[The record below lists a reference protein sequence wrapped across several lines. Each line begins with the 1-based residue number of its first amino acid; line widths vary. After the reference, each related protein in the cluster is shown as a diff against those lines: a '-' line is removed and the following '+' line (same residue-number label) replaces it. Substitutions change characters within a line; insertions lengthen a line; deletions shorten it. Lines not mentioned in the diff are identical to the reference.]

1 MPRWTQ
7 DDIAWN
13 DFDPTRLTPD
23 HLKLVK
29 AASLTEYNAARYTQY
44 LRNVFAGDESFAAVI
59 SDWQKDEEQHGA
71 VLGRYAELAD
81 PSYDF
86 AATFAR
92 FQQGYVIPV
101 DVSQSIRGSRVGEL
115 LARCIVETGT
125 SSFYTA
131 LGEAAAEPVLK
142 SICKQIAADELR
154 HYRMFLEA
162 MRRYQPRERLS
173 LPGRVK
179 VALGRIRESDDD
191 ELAFAYH
198 CANERGGDYDLRR
211 SNAAYGALAYR
222 VYQFHHAQRMVAM
235 VFKATGL
242 NPQGWLSRRTAAWAW
257 KKMQARAGRQA
268 A

>member
-7 DDIAWN
+7 DDIPWG
-13 DFDPTRLTPD
+13 DFDPAKLTPD

-44 LRNVFAGDESFAAVI
+44 LKNVFAGDEDFAAII
-59 SDWQKDEEQHGA
+59 SDWQKEEEQHGSI
-71 VLGRYAELAD
+71 LGRYAEMAD
-81 PSYDF
+81 PAYNF

-125 SSFYTA
+125 SSFYMA
-131 LGEAAAEPVLK
+131 MGEAVEEPVLTL
-142 SICKQIAADELR
+142 ICKRIAADELR
-154 HYRMFLEA
+154 HYRMFLDGL
-162 MRRYQPRERLS
+162 RKHQSLERVS
-173 LPGRVK
+173 LLGRLKVVFGRV
-179 VALGRIRESDDD
+179 RESDDD

-198 CANERGGDYDLRR
+198 CANEPGIEYDHRR
-211 SNAAYGALAYR
+211 SNTAYGALAYR
-222 VYQFHHAQRMVAM
+222 LYQFHHAQRMVAM

-242 NPQGWLSRRTAAWAW
+242 DPRGWLSRRTAHWAW
-257 KKMQARAGRQA
+257 RKMQARVQRQA